1 MVVLAHLVYE
11 SVISLFE
18 PLNLCLMLPRRA
30 LRAPEFP
37 DDSICLSTSFYY
49 ELCSF
54 PQFAY

>member
-1 MVVLAHLVYE
+1 MVVLAHLAYE

-18 PLNLCLMLPRRA
+18 PLNLCLTLPRRA
-30 LRAPEFP
+30 LRAPELP
-37 DDSICLSTSFYY
+37 DDSICLPASFYY